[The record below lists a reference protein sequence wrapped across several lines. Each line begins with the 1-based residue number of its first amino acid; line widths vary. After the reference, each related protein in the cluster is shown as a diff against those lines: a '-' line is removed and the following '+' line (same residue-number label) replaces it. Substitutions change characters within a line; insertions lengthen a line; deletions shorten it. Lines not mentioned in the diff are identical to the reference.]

1 MWELC
6 RTIGPIPSK
15 TRPNQM
21 VDLIQ
26 KNRLLGKKKWD
37 NWNLS
42 MDGVLDASKEL
53 VVIFRPIT
61 IISLCLKVPVLFRAA
76 KSSMQK

>member
-26 KNRLLGKKKWD
+26 KNRLLGGKKWD
-37 NWNLS
+37 NCHLS
-42 MDGVLDASKEL
+42 TDRDAS
-53 VVIFRPIT
+53 RNWW
-61 IISLCLKVPVLFRAA
+61 
-76 KSSMQK
+76 